1 MGNLFDTVR
10 ASILIGI
17 LIVIPGCVTWS
28 TYPSQKMTD
37 RMTNPSNEPTP
48 TLMTKAIHFAYS
60 HYGSGEEDF
69 AINLPEGVSHE
80 IYTRVIR
87 KLEIG
92 HPMTD
97 PNETTYHVLE
107 IRIRG
112 LEAEVD
118 LLYPRQG
125 SIYEM
130 VTLSFRRRLVEG
142 WTVLTS
148 RLRRVHV
155 DRPQPNYV
163 PPAPNVLPNP
173 NRSSEAE

>member
-1 MGNLFDTVR
+1 MDNSLDTVR
-10 ASILIGI
+10 ASILIGFLI
-17 LIVIPGCVTWS
+17 LIPGCVSWS
-28 TYPSQKMTD
+28 SYPPLKMTD
-37 RMTNPSNEPTP
+37 RMINPSNEPMP
-48 TLMTKAIHFAYS
+48 TLMTGAIRFAYF

-97 PNETTYHVLE
+97 PNETAYHVLE

-112 LEAEVD
+112 VEAEVD
-118 LLYPRQG
+118 LLYPRSG

-130 VTLSFRRRLVEG
+130 VTISFRRRLIEG
-142 WTVLTS
+142 WRVFTS
-148 RLRRVHV
+148 RLWRVHV

-173 NRSSEAE
+173 NRPSEAE

>member
-1 MGNLFDTVR
+1 MDKSLNAVR
-10 ASILIGI
+10 ASILIGF
-17 LIVIPGCVTWS
+17 LFVIPGCVTWS
-28 TYPSQKMTD
+28 SYPPLKMTD
-37 RMTNPSNEPTP
+37 RIANPSNEPMP
-48 TLMTKAIHFAYS
+48 TLMTRAIRFAYF

-69 AINLPEGVSHE
+69 AINLPEGVPSE

-97 PNETTYHVLE
+97 PNETAYHVLE

-112 LEAEVD
+112 VEAEVD

-173 NRSSEAE
+173 NRPSEAE